1 MQDAAYRKRL
11 ADDLP
16 RWLDAGWVN
25 AGGAS
30 AILADVDAAEGPRRT
45 AFSLSAI
52 LGTLGALL
60 LGLAVIAYVGSQ
72 WEAVPRVLR
81 LAAIALAL
89 LIAYVAT
96 FEFDRRGHRIF
107 AEAGLLAAGL
117 VYAGAIALVGQ
128 AYHLSGDFAGAVM
141 LFEAGILGAALFT
154 GSPTLNMLGL
164 IGAGYWTWL
173 ATSGNGIV
181 PHWPSL
187 VAMALGV
194 VVATVQRAHYGRIV
208 AVCAV
213 MFWMA
218 LTLFELGHQHDWSFL
233 GHLAAFATV
242 SLAVFGVGAMLAGFA
257 RVPRIAALGDAV
269 LWPALL
275 AVLVTLGALQTTS
288 HNLRVGEDVWNV
300 IVVAGAIAVIAA
312 GIATLFRLL
321 SLLDFLAML
330 VLTAGTMA
338 FTLFHPADDVARNA
352 AGGAIVIVAALWAIG
367 LGQSGRHPIGKAF
380 GLAAFGLEVIYI
392 YVFTIGSRI
401 DTALA
406 FLIGGVLFIVLAY
419 VLFRIDRML
428 ARRAAAATTVADAT
442 TETPAEAAAIVAPP
456 VLPTVTM
463 APEPASIPAEAEPE
477 PSALTEAQAE
487 APEVTTPPPDEESSG
502 GGGAP

>member
-1 MQDAAYRKRL
+1 
-11 ADDLP
+11 
-16 RWLDAGWVN
+16 
-25 AGGAS
+25 
-30 AILADVDAAEGPRRT
+30 
-45 AFSLSAI
+45 
-52 LGTLGALL
+52 
-60 LGLAVIAYVGSQ
+60 
-72 WEAVPRVLR
+72 
-81 LAAIALAL
+81 
-89 LIAYVAT
+89 
-96 FEFDRRGHRIF
+96 
-107 AEAGLLAAGL
+107 
-117 VYAGAIALVGQ
+117 
-128 AYHLSGDFAGAVM
+128 M
-141 LFEAGILGAALFT
+141 LFEAGILGAALLT

-164 IGAGYWTWL
+164 IGGGYWAWL

-187 VAMALGV
+187 IALALGI

-233 GHLAAFATV
+233 GHVAAFATV
-242 SLAVFGVGAMLAGFA
+242 SLAVFGIGAMLAGFT

-288 HNLRVGEDVWNV
+288 HNLHAGEDVWNI
-300 IVVAGAIAVIAA
+300 IVFAGAIAMVAA
-312 GIATLFRLL
+312 GLATLSRLL
-321 SLLDFLAML
+321 TLLDFLAML

-338 FTLFHPADDVARNA
+338 FVLFHPADAVVRNA
-352 AGGAIVIVAALWAIG
+352 AGGAIVIVAALWAVG

-419 VLFRIDRML
+419 VLFRIDRIL
-428 ARRAAAATTVADAT
+428 ARRAAAAAIVADLRTAAPLPGT
-442 TETPAEAAAIVAPP
+442 SPAPPAEAAAAPHP
-456 VLPTVTM
+456 FEPP
-463 APEPASIPAEAEPE
+463 APRGQENFPAQEAEE
-477 PSALTEAQAE
+477 
-487 APEVTTPPPDEESSG
+487 PPPRPGDPETP

>member
-1 MQDAAYRKRL
+1 MQDAAYRRRL

-16 RWLDAGWVN
+16 KWLDAGWVT

-30 AILADVDAAEGPRRT
+30 AILAAVDGEPGGRRAT
-45 AFSLSAI
+45 FSLSAI

-60 LGLAVIAYVGSQ
+60 LGLAVIAYVGAQ
-72 WEAVPRVLR
+72 WEAVPRVAR

-89 LIAYVAT
+89 LVAYVAA

-107 AEAGLLAAGL
+107 AEAGVLAAGL

-154 GSPTLNMLGL
+154 GSPTLIILGL
-164 IGAGYWTWL
+164 TGAGYWTWL
-173 ATSGNGIV
+173 ATGQGIV

-187 VAMALGV
+187 AAIVLGI
-194 VVATVQRAHYGRIV
+194 VVATLQRAHYGRII
-208 AVCAV
+208 AICAL

-218 LTLFELGHQHDWSFL
+218 LTLLTLGHQHDWSFL
-233 GHLAAFATV
+233 GGVTAFATV
-242 SLAVFGVGAMLAGFA
+242 SLAFFGVGAMLASFG
-257 RVPRIAALGDAV
+257 RVPRIAALGDAT
-269 LWPALL
+269 LWPSLL
-275 AVLVTLGALQTTS
+275 AVLITLGGLQTT
-288 HNLRVGEDVWNV
+288 HHPLHAGEDVWNV
-300 IVVAGAIAVIAA
+300 VVAAGAVAVIAT
-312 GIATLFRLL
+312 GIATLARLMTM
-321 SLLDFLAML
+321 LDFLAVL
-330 VLTAGTMA
+330 VLTAATMA
-338 FTLFHPADDVARNA
+338 FAFFQPEDEIVRNA
-352 AGGAIVIVAALWAIG
+352 CGGAIVIVAAVWAVV

-419 VLFRIDRML
+419 VLFRIDRVL
-428 ARRAAAATTVADAT
+428 ARRSA
-442 TETPAEAAAIVAPP
+442 AAAIVADLKLETP
-456 VLPTVTM
+456 LPT
-463 APEPASIPAEAEPE
+463 APPASATAAEPLVT
-477 PSALTEAQAE
+477 PAGE
-487 APEVTTPPPDEESSG
+487 APDDTPQPPPTTSSPDPG
-502 GGGAP
+502 GTP